1 MTSLHQLCLDHNISL
16 ACAESMSGGAFSAS
30 ITSQENASH
39 YFLGGIVSYSNQSK
53 IDLLDVSP
61 QLIQSYSV
69 YSHEC
74 VTAMALGVR
83 KVFKADLCV
92 AISGEAGSYANP
104 PQHSHVVYSCILFH
118 DKIETFKDSMDG
130 NRNDI
135 IKKSVEMLHQ
145 RCISVIERGTY
156 GKE

>member
-1 MTSLHQLCLDHNISL
+1 MTSLHQLCLDHNVSL

-30 ITSQENASH
+30 ITAMENASH
-39 YFLGGIVSYSNQSK
+39 YFRGGIVSYSTQSK

-61 QLIQSYSV
+61 QLIESYGV

-74 VTAMALGVR
+74 VKAMTLGVR
-83 KVFKADLCV
+83 KAFNADLCV
-92 AISGEAGSYANP
+92 AISGEAGS
-104 PQHSHVVYSCILFH
+104 QHNSLDQLHVVYSCILFH

-145 RCISVIERGTY
+145 RCISLIERGTY

>member
-1 MTSLHQLCLDHNISL
+1 MTSLHQLCLNHNLSL

-30 ITSQENASH
+30 ITSLDNASH
-39 YFLGGIVSYSNQSK
+39 YFLGGIISYSTQSK
-53 IDLLDVSP
+53 IDLLHVSS
-61 QLIQSYSV
+61 QLIETYGV

-74 VTAMALGVR
+74 VKAMALGVR
-83 KVFKADLCV
+83 RAFNADICV
-92 AISGEAGSYANP
+92 AISGEAGSQHNP
-104 PQHSHVVYSCILFH
+104 TDHPHIVYSCILFR

-145 RCISVIERGTY
+145 RCISLIERGTY

>member
-1 MTSLHQLCLDHNISL
+1 MTSLHHLCLEHHLSL

-30 ITSQENASH
+30 ITALDHASH
-39 YFLGGIVSYSNQSK
+39 YFLGGIVSYSIQSK
-53 IDLLDVSP
+53 IDLLNVP
-61 QLIQSYSV
+61 AQLIETYGV

-74 VTAMALGVR
+74 VKAMALGV
-83 KVFKADLCV
+83 KKAFNADICV
-92 AISGEAGSYANP
+92 AISGEAGSQHNP
-104 PQHSHVVYSCILFH
+104 LDQPLIVYSCIIFR
-118 DKIETFKDSMDG
+118 DRIETFKDSMDG

-145 RCISVIERGTY
+145 RCISLIERGTY